1 MTAPCLPGIYL
12 GVATPTMTIL
22 LVTEYWIWILP
33 LEYYV
38 PNPYKYCHMTVP
50 LLSLASSVSAKTHCD
65 IFVGHRVLNW
75 TRMRI
80 WPSLV
85 LLDFYWVWQEPVCHF
100 LLCYVLSWN
109 SLHGSWSSMEG
120 EPGTSCDP
128 PIICSQS
135 IYERPYDLPLFSLV
149 SAGLGQ
155 DLARHLHWFQVL
167 SWITGR
173 GKRSM
178 NAPGGAVN

>member
-1 MTAPCLPGIYL
+1 
-12 GVATPTMTIL
+12 
-22 LVTEYWIWILP
+22 
-33 LEYYV
+33 
-38 PNPYKYCHMTVP
+38 MTVP

-85 LLDFYWVWQEPVCHF
+85 LLGFYWVWQEPVCHF

-149 SAGLGQ
+149 SAGLRQGPSTTFALVPSTKLDYWQ
-155 DLARHLHWFQVL
+155 RKKKHERPWGCRELVGTLL
-167 SWITGR
+167 
-173 GKRSM
+173 
-178 NAPGGAVN
+178 